1 MNSTLQNTA
10 LSSVSPKSGQEG
22 NAKKIH
28 ALRDRLGGGLH
39 TLISLMR
46 YNLKVVFGNKF
57 VYFLGASVL
66 FYLFI
71 TALSFFSDEPATIE
85 SVYYQLMFPS
95 LLIIFFPTVY
105 GIQNDEDARIL
116 EIIFGI
122 PNYRYKVWLVRL
134 FMILVM
140 AFVYLIFVSF
150 LSNLILVNVPV
161 MKMTMRL
168 MVPIT
173 FFSMLGF
180 FFSTLVKNGNGSAV
194 LMVVVG
200 LAAWIFSDSLSSS
213 KWNVFLN
220 PFQLP
225 RNMSESVYQNVVEGN
240 QIIFLIAALVALLW
254 GLINLQNREKFV

>member
-1 MNSTLQNTA
+1 MSDKSEKIISEKKYMTL
-10 LSSVSPKSGQEG
+10 SGL
-22 NAKKIH
+22 KDVM
-28 ALRDRLGGGLH
+28 R
-39 TLISLMR
+39 TVVSLMR

-66 FYLFI
+66 FYLII
-71 TALSFFSDEPATIE
+71 TALNFFSDEPATIE
-85 SVYYQLMFPS
+85 DVYYQLMFPS

-140 AFVYLIFVSF
+140 AFVYLLFISF
-150 LSNLILVNVPV
+150 LSNILLVNVPV
-161 MKMTMRL
+161 IKMTLRL

-194 LMVVVG
+194 LMVITG
-200 LAAWIFSDSLSSS
+200 LAAWILSDSLRRS

-220 PFQLP
+220 PFHLP
-225 RNMSESVYQNVVEGN
+225 RNMSEAVYQNVVESN
-240 QIIFLIAALVALLW
+240 QLIFLTAALVALLW

>member
-1 MNSTLQNTA
+1 MNSTLQNTT

-22 NAKKIH
+22 SAKKSSS
-28 ALRDRLGGGLH
+28 LREKAGGGLR
-39 TLISLMR
+39 TIISLMR

-66 FYLFI
+66 FYLLI
-71 TALSFFSDEPATIE
+71 TGLNFFSDEPATIE

-140 AFVYLIFVSF
+140 AFVYLIFISF
-150 LSNLILVNVPV
+150 LSNILLVNVPV
-161 MKMTMRL
+161 MKMTLRL
-168 MVPIT
+168 MVPVT

-194 LMVVVG
+194 LMVLVG
-200 LAAWIFSDSLSSS
+200 LAAWIMSDTLRAS

-225 RNMSESVYQNVVEGN
+225 RNMSETVYQSVVESN
-240 QIIFLIAALVALLW
+240 QLIFLIAALIALLW

>member
-1 MNSTLQNTA
+1 MAILKTYKTSFLST
-10 LSSVSPKSGQEG
+10 
-22 NAKKIH
+22 I
-28 ALRDRLGGGLH
+28 
-39 TLISLMR
+39 ISLMR
-46 YNLKVVFGNKF
+46 YNLKVVFGNRF

-66 FYLFI
+66 FYLLI
-71 TALSFFSDEPATIE
+71 TALNFFSDDPETIE
-85 SVYYQLMFPS
+85 GVYYQLMFPS

-140 AFVYLIFVSF
+140 AFGYLLVISF
-150 LSNLILVNVPV
+150 FSNLILLNVPIL
-161 MKMTMRL
+161 KMTLRL

-173 FFSMLGF
+173 FFSMMGF
-180 FFSTLVKNGNGSAV
+180 FFSTLVKNGNGTAV
-194 LMVVVG
+194 VMVILG
-200 LAAWIFSDSLSSS
+200 LIAWMLAPDMLASS

-220 PFQLP
+220 PFKLP
-225 RNMSESVYQNVVEGN
+225 RGMSEQVYQNVVDSN
-240 QIIFLIAALVALLW
+240 HIIFLIASLVAILW